1 MFGVLK
7 CIVAASVRYKCAA
20 RLLGSR
26 LRRLSLHVQTEVSLR
41 SADQDRCSSVCSA
54 RPKTGFDLKCQTEA
68 WHQSYRVDRGTR
80 AEGQFSGANAS
91 KASVRRSGPIRLTA
105 ASVLLRKRNRA
116 VCISPFAGGGVSL
129 APRRALAQCAC
140 AASPAASGVPGSLRG
155 PHATAKSAGQGVGP
169 RMRCRRAPGAAR

>member
-105 ASVLLRKRNRA
+105 ASVLLRKPNRA
-116 VCISPFAGGGVSL
+116 VCISPFAARPG
-129 APRRALAQCAC
+129 
-140 AASPAASGVPGSLRG
+140 PAAGVAPLHRV
-155 PHATAKSAGQGVGP
+155 VGA
-169 RMRCRRAPGAAR
+169 RVCVCSYTETDTLLHVFSVGTQAAQA

>member
-7 CIVAASVRYKCAA
+7 CMVAASVRYKCAA

-105 ASVLLRKRNRA
+105 ASVLLRKLNRA
-116 VCISPFAGGGVSL
+116 VCISPFAPRAQQQQHIHTHTYPDPRCRSNADTRSDRGQHGRCR
-129 APRRALAQCAC
+129 PRR
-140 AASPAASGVPGSLRG
+140 PAYDSV
-155 PHATAKSAGQGVGP
+155 
-169 RMRCRRAPGAAR
+169 RRAE

>member
-105 ASVLLRKRNRA
+105 ASVLLRKPNRA
-116 VCISPFAGGGVSL
+116 VCISPFAGAGGGQETENTFRNNQPFTPDTA
-129 APRRALAQCAC
+129 APD
-140 AASPAASGVPGSLRG
+140 
-155 PHATAKSAGQGVGP
+155 
-169 RMRCRRAPGAAR
+169 

>member
-1 MFGVLK
+1 MK

-105 ASVLLRKRNRA
+105 ASVLLRKPHRA
-116 VCISPFAGGGVSL
+116 VCISPFAAPPPDLQVLEIL
-129 APRRALAQCAC
+129 ADLCSR
-140 AASPAASGVPGSLRG
+140 SHD
-155 PHATAKSAGQGVGP
+155 PHITAFKSN
-169 RMRCRRAPGAAR
+169 APGVTPVRTDAA

>member
-105 ASVLLRKRNRA
+105 ASVLLRKPNRA
-116 VCISPFAGGGVSL
+116 VCISPFAVPAYLRFRSCGSNHVGGATFMLLITYAMHVIRCQTL
-129 APRRALAQCAC
+129 APLH
-140 AASPAASGVPGSLRG
+140 S
-155 PHATAKSAGQGVGP
+155 SAP
-169 RMRCRRAPGAAR
+169 

>member
-105 ASVLLRKRNRA
+105 ASVLLRKLHRA
-116 VCISPFAGGGVSL
+116 VCISPFA
-129 APRRALAQCAC
+129 RRSNNCAVV
-140 AASPAASGVPGSLRG
+140 SPAARGGPWTYASAKPLELPSFLQPPKVGASGVS
-155 PHATAKSAGQGVGP
+155 
-169 RMRCRRAPGAAR
+169 RAY